1 MGEKTAML
9 AKNSWAFLFM
19 SVQETATVVR
29 TDPHWPGNGGH
40 SRPATPQTLRAAIKN
55 AREFNSTSI
64 SLHKF
69 NPKFITNNNF
79 YQFLVSSD
87 FFLSCPSNAYS
98 STAPQLLRVPL
109 KRRVGLKKKIK
120 KKNIYSSLFPP
131 SLRPTRMEPPFV

>member
-87 FFLSCPSNAYS
+87 FFLSCPSILS
-98 STAPQLLRVPL
+98 STPQVPL
-109 KRRVGLKKKIK
+109 PA
-120 KKNIYSSLFPP
+120 SS
-131 SLRPTRMEPPFV
+131 